1 MISPRPA
8 LLSSVPR
15 GAIVFGP
22 ALAVGA
28 LTAVASA
35 AGWPFPQI
43 LVHWG
48 AAAGAPIDALTRP
61 VFFSAAWPVIALV
74 GAAALCMRR
83 SPSAGSPDDLE
94 WDVVAAI
101 TLAVC
106 AVPFFTGIERD
117 VGSNFISHWQC
128 WDCPRELH
136 HLREGLAIG
145 PGTAR
150 CSMDG
155 LPYRLL
161 ARLAWTPAGAGW
173 TALRLLS
180 ATAILG
186 ATAWTYLL
194 LSRHLSRLAALA
206 GMVLFATSPLVI
218 DLAHV
223 PSFLGPSV
231 LLAIA
236 ILDGY
241 LRWIDSE
248 GERGGVL
255 LGLLLFIG
263 LYGYSPLRFLHAL
276 LPLAALIV
284 VVQRRG
290 DLRAR
295 LAPLLP
301 VGLSL
306 LVPVIVVMG
315 LSRSDP
321 VDLFYADGEFLPT
334 QTFADE
340 NRFRVITHTH
350 GAGSIGRSAAALR
363 ESCLAGVVTDN
374 HDDGRVGPFT
384 ALHVTWILLG
394 LVGAAAGRSWR
405 RPVGAFLA
413 IAAVGQIVTLML
425 MYPPAM
431 RRMVA
436 FAPLLLL
443 IGAGGFDLLVPR
455 SLRETSSR
463 RAAAAVAAIALALF
477 LPVALAT
484 MPDLRRPSE
493 SDVLASPCEHGRQLT
508 TEAVEA
514 GRVVL
519 LWPDGGENDGVA
531 AGDTC
536 DFAAGIWEFHCA
548 VDGRRRPLRLGEV
561 SGAPFSLSREQR
573 IGAGAVDAPVA
584 WMGRESKL
592 VFVVPGT
599 EEGDAVL
606 NALAE
611 DAHIR
616 WCD

>member
-1 MISPRPA
+1 MTASPLA
-8 LLSSVPR
+8 QLSRLPR
-15 GAIVFGP
+15 GAIVFLP
-22 ALAVGA
+22 ALGVGA
-28 LTAVASA
+28 LTAAASA
-35 AGWPFPQI
+35 AGWPFPQV

-48 AAAGAPIDALTRP
+48 AAVGAPIDALTRP
-61 VFFSAAWPVIALV
+61 VFFSTVWPVVALI
-74 GAAALCMRR
+74 GAAALCMRQR
-83 SPSAGSPDDLE
+83 AASGPPDDIE
-94 WDVVAAI
+94 WDRVAAI

-106 AVPFFTGIERD
+106 AVPFFTGLERD

-128 WDCPRELH
+128 WDCPGELH
-136 HLREGLAIG
+136 RLREGLAIG

-161 ARLAWTPAGAGW
+161 ARLAWLPAGADW
-173 TALRLLS
+173 TALKLLS
-180 ATAILG
+180 ATAVLG
-186 ATAWTYLL
+186 ATAWTYVL
-194 LSRHLSRLAALA
+194 LSRHLSGLAALA

-255 LGLLLFIG
+255 LGLLLFVG
-263 LYGYSPLRFLHAL
+263 LYGYSPLRFLHAV

-290 DLRAR
+290 GLRAR
-295 LAPLLP
+295 LSPLLP

-306 LVPVIVVMG
+306 LVPLIVVMG

-340 NRFRVITHTH
+340 SRFRVITHTH
-350 GAGSIGRSAAALR
+350 GAESIGRSAAVLR
-363 ESCLAGVVTDN
+363 KICLAGVVHAD

-384 ALHVTWILLG
+384 ALQVTWILLG
-394 LVGAAAGRSWR
+394 LVAAAAGRAWR
-405 RPVGAFLA
+405 RPVGVFLA
-413 IAAVGQIVTLML
+413 VSAVGQIVTLML

-431 RRMVA
+431 RRMVV
-436 FAPLLLL
+436 FAPLLLVV
-443 IGAGGFDLLVPR
+443 GAGGFDLLAPR
-455 SLRETSSR
+455 ALRETSSR
-463 RAAAAVAAIALALF
+463 WVAAATAAIAVALF
-477 LPVALAT
+477 LPVALAS
-484 MPDLRRPSE
+484 MPDLRRPAE
-493 SDVLASPCEHGRQLT
+493 GEVLASPCDHVRYLT
-508 TEAVEA
+508 AEAVDV
-514 GRVVL
+514 GWVVL
-519 LWPDGGENDGVA
+519 LWPDGDENDGVA

-548 VDGRRRPLRLGEV
+548 VDGSRRPQGLGEV
-561 SGAPFSLSREQR
+561 SGAPFDLPRDLMFGP
-573 IGAGAVDAPVA
+573 GAADAPVA

-592 VFVVPGT
+592 VFVAPGSAQGDAILDRL
-599 EEGDAVL
+599 EEG
-606 NALAE
+606 
-611 DAHIR
+611 AHIR